1 MSLLCLLFL
10 AIFALSANSV
20 PILSTMSS
28 SDLDPEQ
35 IVQAASP
42 SAQDDDIKTPVPL
55 DLSTNVPQTGTSAPV
70 RNVHFSDNVLTM
82 PQIVFLAQPGWFS
95 F

>member
-1 MSLLCLLFL
+1 
-10 AIFALSANSV
+10 
-20 PILSTMSS
+20 MSS
-28 SDLDPEQ
+28 SQNFPDLNPEQ

-42 SAQDDDIKTPVPL
+42 SAQDDDIETPAPL
-55 DLSTNVPQTGTSAPV
+55 DLSMNVPQTGTSAPV
-70 RNVHFSDNVLTM
+70 RNVRFSDNVLTM